1 MLKMNLRHLNLL
13 FEFVLVKIVGFQQ
26 NVKISQNNAFDQI
39 YDLIR
44 GIIFVNRI
52 MRVKEEVTLN
62 ETDQQLWVSQ
72 LRRIKRLEWS
82 KSNAYYWNKELR
94 NNKWKIIVN
103 STTTCNTMN
112 CYFYHRAFV
121 SLNLWKLRQ
130 VFTSAVYDEWRRGS
144 NIYRYFFDYSDVKRK
159 ISRQSCFH

>member
-1 MLKMNLRHLNLL
+1 M
-13 FEFVLVKIVGFQQ
+13 GFQQ
-26 NVKISQNNAFDQI
+26 NFKISQNKAFDQI

-44 GIIFVNRI
+44 GI
-52 MRVKEEVTLN
+52 MRVKEEVTSN

-82 KSNAYYWNKELR
+82 KSDAYYWNKELI

-103 STTTCNTMN
+103 STTTFNTMN
-112 CYFYHRAFV
+112 CYCYHRAFV
-121 SLNLWKLRQ
+121 SLHLWKLRQ
-130 VFTSAVYDEWRRGS
+130 VFASSAVYDEWRRGS

-159 ISRQSCFH
+159 ISFHLLRYIKYQVLY